1 MVNVK
6 VQFEYALKA
15 TSKSILWTAIS
26 TPSGLEGWF
35 SDQVIG
41 TGKRLTFQ
49 WGKTERREAQ
59 IIATKTFVFIRFKWI
74 DEEAVNDQE
83 EELEEQEFFEI
94 KMNRNELTG
103 DYMLEITDF
112 AEPGEEEDVEGMWD
126 AMIAKLRWTCGF

>member
-112 AEPGEEEDVEGMWD
+112 AEPGEEEDAEGMWD